1 MNYRQSATHS
11 SPKLRTNNTVTDK
24 RLFQSENMADVQN
37 DTQLAIVIGEMRGQV
52 REMIHAQNNI
62 AMKVD
67 AISQMVMLAAGLP
80 DTVSALSTRVATLE
94 ADLNKREG
102 ATGVVSAILKS
113 PTLGWIVGAITTIY
127 LYLSG
132 KLDL

>member
-1 MNYRQSATHS
+1 
-11 SPKLRTNNTVTDK
+11 
-24 RLFQSENMADVQN
+24 MADVQN

-80 DTVSALSTRVATLE
+80 DTVSALSTRVAALE

-102 ATGVVSAILKS
+102 ATGVVSMILKS
-113 PTLGWIVGAITTIY
+113 PTLGWIVGGLTTIY
-127 LYLSG
+127 LYVSG

>member
-1 MNYRQSATHS
+1 
-11 SPKLRTNNTVTDK
+11 
-24 RLFQSENMADVQN
+24 
-37 DTQLAIVIGEMRGQV
+37 MRGQV

-62 AMKVD
+62 AQKVD

-80 DTVSALSTRVATLE
+80 DTVNALNTRVTALE

-113 PTLGWIVGAITTIY
+113 PTLGWIVGAMTTIY
-127 LYLSG
+127 LYISG

>member
-1 MNYRQSATHS
+1 
-11 SPKLRTNNTVTDK
+11 
-24 RLFQSENMADVQN
+24 MADVQN

-80 DTVSALSTRVATLE
+80 DTVSAINARVTALE

-102 ATGVVSAILKS
+102 ATGVVSVILKS
-113 PTLGWIVGAITTIY
+113 PTLGWIVGGLTTIY
-127 LYLSG
+127 LYVSG

>member
-1 MNYRQSATHS
+1 
-11 SPKLRTNNTVTDK
+11 
-24 RLFQSENMADVQN
+24 MADVQN